1 MDLKKTFHV
10 ASKPLRHTVDAMTTD
25 DNHITAPFAHAFQ
38 YEAAD
43 LNQFI

>member
-10 ASKPLRHTVDAMTTD
+10 ASKPLRHIVDAMTT
-25 DNHITAPFAHAFQ
+25 ALQLPFAHAFQ